1 MRICLPVFAERFRQ
15 VESTVVS
22 WLWWYLLG
30 TGSGLSKLIP
40 SLVDSCDQFHDPI
53 CTQAQGDVEGVPQFV
68 FGTGD
73 LSADNKADASQ
84 ARQRSDPQQNNNG
97 RACLL
102 LTLRPTTAT

>member
-1 MRICLPVFAERFRQ
+1 MELVAAFQMRR
-15 VESTVVS
+15 
-22 WLWWYLLG
+22 
-30 TGSGLSKLIP
+30 GSSKLIP
-40 SLVDSCDQFHDPI
+40 SLVDSCDQFHDFT

-84 ARQRSDPQQNNNG
+84 VRQRSDPQQNNNG